1 MSHQT
6 THAATNEWKG
16 GISVSQERLGRA
28 VAAAFWVCYTL
39 WGVALI
45 ARLSGLYPVPVGALV
60 AGAIFMWAA
69 LRCPRCALPVFYR
82 PSGVPGAFSTR
93 YFLTQPDRAC
103 PRCGLRFKK
112 KKRW

>member
-1 MSHQT
+1 VTHNS

-16 GISVSQERLGRA
+16 GISVSQERLARVVTG
-28 VAAAFWVCYTL
+28 AFWVCYTL
-39 WGVALI
+39 WGLALI
-45 ARLSGLYPVPVGALV
+45 ARLTGLWHVPWGALA
-60 AGAIFMWAA
+60 AGLIFMWAA

-82 PSGVPGAFSTR
+82 PSGAPGVFKIR

-112 KKRW
+112 KKRY